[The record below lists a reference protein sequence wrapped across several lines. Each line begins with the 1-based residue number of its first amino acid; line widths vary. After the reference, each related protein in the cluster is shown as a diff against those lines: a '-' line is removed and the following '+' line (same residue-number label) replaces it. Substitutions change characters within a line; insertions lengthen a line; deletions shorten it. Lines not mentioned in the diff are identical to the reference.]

1 MRGRRDLA
9 SVAAIGLA
17 SFGIRSMPAAKA
29 KPRRQAAVS
38 DDTLWAAILARD
50 KSYDGQFVLAVITT
64 GIYCRPGCP
73 ARLPK
78 RENVQF
84 HPTCTEAEAAGFR
97 ACKRCKPNTA
107 SPAQQDTSKIAHA
120 CRLIEAAEE
129 IPKLD
134 DLATSVGL
142 SPFHFH
148 RLFNAIAG
156 VTPKAYA
163 VARRQTKVHKTLA
176 KAQTVTQALLES
188 GFNSNSRFYATSTA
202 MLGMTPK
209 EFKAG
214 GVNTDI
220 TFAIGD
226 CSLGSILVA
235 ATPVGVC
242 AVLMGDDPDT
252 LERDLRTRF
261 PKARITS
268 GDKPFSKLAARV
280 IALVEQPDNTIDL
293 PLDVRGTVFQHKVWQ
308 ALRDVPAGTTIS
320 YAELAQRIG
329 KPKAVRAVASAC
341 GANPVAV
348 VIPCHR
354 VVGRDGSLSGYR
366 WGIDRK
372 RRLLERE
379 KK

>member
-1 MRGRRDLA
+1 
-9 SVAAIGLA
+9 
-17 SFGIRSMPAAKA
+17 MPRAVKS
-29 KPRRQAAVS
+29 KPRVQAIVS
-38 DDTLWAAILARD
+38 DNALWAAVVARD
-50 KSYDGQFVLAVITT
+50 KSCDGQFVLAVKTT

-84 HPTCTEAEAAGFR
+84 HANCAAAEAAGFR
-97 ACKRCKPNTA
+97 ACKRCKPKESNSA
-107 SPAQQDTSKIAHA
+107 KQDAAKIAQA
-120 CRLIEAAEE
+120 CRLIETSEE

-134 DLATSVGL
+134 ELAAGVGL
-142 SPFHFH
+142 SPFHVH
-148 RLFNAIAG
+148 RLFKALTG

-163 VARRQTKVHKTLA
+163 DAHRQTKIHKALA
-176 KAQTVTQALLES
+176 KTPTVTQALLES
-188 GFNSNSRFYATSTA
+188 GFNSNSRFYATSTQ

-209 EFKAG
+209 EYKAG
-214 GVNTDI
+214 GANTDI
-220 TFAIGD
+220 TFAVGD
-226 CSLGSILVA
+226 CSLGKVLVA

-242 AVLMGDDPDT
+242 AVLIGDDSGS
-252 LERDLRTRF
+252 LQRDLQDRF
-261 PKARITS
+261 PKASITR
-268 GDKPFSKLAARV
+268 GDKTFGKLVARV
-280 IALVEQPDNTIDL
+280 VTAIETPGQASHL
-293 PLDVRGTVFQHKVWQ
+293 PLDVRGSVFQHKVWR
-308 ALRDVPAGTTIS
+308 ALREIPAGTTIS

-372 RRLLERE
+372 RKLLASET
-379 KK
+379 KKLKTKAV